1 MSKKYTYSKSNIA
14 TIVEEFKALLAE
26 HECVDD
32 VCIYYNNK
40 RTRYIRNL
48 WDKKEKKFVPL
59 NTWVDDVEG
68 VHPQKYCEYAPST
81 NIISFSSE
89 GTLCDYM
96 YSGTPEWL
104 EKFALKYGLF
114 IEHATN
120 WFFYFAPCNVWSDY
134 ETDDTEEHK
143 NYPIPLFCSEDYDDN
158 KIPVIK
164 VIAQI
169 WEDLCKISE
178 DKGCCAMGYG
188 MIFKY
193 EGQKYKMIPRSD
205 KLGEWSWVQWVENI
219 KRYLIMA
226 GCTDIEWDCG
236 HMD

>member
-1 MSKKYTYSKSNIA
+1 MSKKYDYNKSDIA
-14 TIVEEFKALLAE
+14 NIVEEFKALLAE
-26 HECVDD
+26 HECLDD

-48 WDKKEKKFVPL
+48 WDGDEKKFVPL
-59 NTWVDDVEG
+59 NTWINDVEG

-89 GTLCDYM
+89 GTLCGYM
-96 YSGTPEWL
+96 YSGAPEWL
-104 EKFALKYGLF
+104 EKFALKYGMY
-114 IEHATN
+114 IECATS
-120 WFFYFAPCNVWSDY
+120 WFFYFAPFNNWSDY

-143 NYPIPLFCSEDYDDN
+143 NYPIPLLCPEDYDN
-158 KIPVIK
+158 EQVPVLK
-164 VIAQI
+164 VIAQV
-169 WEDLCKISE
+169 WEDLCHMAE

-205 KLGEWSWVQWVENI
+205 KQGEWSWEQWVETI
-219 KRYLIMA
+219 KKYLIMV
-226 GCTDIEWDCG
+226 GCTEIYWDYG

>member
-1 MSKKYTYSKSNIA
+1 MSKKYDYSKSDIA
-14 TIVEEFKALLAE
+14 NIVEEFKALLAE

-96 YSGTPEWL
+96 YSGAPEWL
-104 EKFALKYGLF
+104 EKFALKYGMY
-114 IEHATN
+114 IECATS

-143 NYPIPLFCSEDYDDN
+143 NYPIILFSPEDYDDN
-158 KIPVIK
+158 KIPAIK
-164 VIAQI
+164 AIALLIKLCDTITLWITNAIAKNSCFIILFCINYGLMQHLVKSCAI
-169 WEDLCKISE
+169 EDIVTQYEASSLIANKLFSNN
-178 DKGCCAMGYG
+178 KG
-188 MIFKY
+188 
-193 EGQKYKMIPRSD
+193 
-205 KLGEWSWVQWVENI
+205 LG
-219 KRYLIMA
+219 
-226 GCTDIEWDCG
+226 
-236 HMD
+236 